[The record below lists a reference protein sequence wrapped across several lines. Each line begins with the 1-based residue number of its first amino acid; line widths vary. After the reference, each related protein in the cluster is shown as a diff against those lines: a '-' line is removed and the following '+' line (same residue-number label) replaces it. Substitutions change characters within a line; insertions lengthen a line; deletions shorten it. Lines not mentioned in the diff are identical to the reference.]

1 MLSAASCPEFE
12 INSQARGLPATGAR
26 KTGECLATI
35 LLPKSVAI
43 RSTGARPAMS
53 IVSCGARSLPTQYD
67 GAELVARKAPRS
79 GGAKTAGYTGCQ
91 ASGVF

>member
-12 INSQARGLPATGAR
+12 INSQVRGLPATGAEDR
-26 KTGECLATI
+26 ECLATI

-43 RSTGARPAMS
+43 RSNGARPAMS

-67 GAELVARKAPRS
+67 GAELVARKSPAF